1 MNKKKIIVIIAIVVV
16 LAVALVLGVVFGM
29 KYAGNGEKSGE
40 VDILSEEI
48 TQIEVGEMYSN
59 LSESKKIAK
68 MNITIAVNNPELQTL
83 MESRMSIIKDEI
95 NKSVRGK
102 TEEDVVGVNG
112 QVNLK
117 TELMN
122 KLNEIFRT
130 EDIVDIYFNEFI
142 VQ

>member
-1 MNKKKIIVIIAIVVV
+1 MNKKIIVIIGVVVV
-16 LAVALVLGVVFGM
+16 LAVALVLGVFFGM
-29 KYAGNGEKSGE
+29 KYAGNGEKGGE
-40 VDILSEEI
+40 VDILSETI

-68 MNITIAVNNPELQTL
+68 MNITIAVNDPELQTL
-83 MESRMSIIKDEI
+83 MESRMSVIKDEI
-95 NKSVRGK
+95 NKAVRGK

-117 TELMN
+117 AELLK
-122 KLNEIFRT
+122 KLKEIFKT

>member
-1 MNKKKIIVIIAIVVV
+1 MNKKIVVIIAVVAV
-16 LAVALVLGVVFGM
+16 LAVALVLGVFFGM
-29 KYAGNGEKSGE
+29 KYAGNGEQSGE
-40 VDILSEEI
+40 VDILSDKI

-59 LSESKKIAK
+59 LSESKKIVK
-68 MNITIAVNNPELQTL
+68 MNITIAVNNPDLQTL

-95 NKSVRGK
+95 NKAVRGK

-112 QVNLK
+112 HVNLK
-117 TELMN
+117 AELLK
-122 KLNEIFRT
+122 KLKEIFKT

>member
-1 MNKKKIIVIIAIVVV
+1 MNKKLVVIIGVVAV
-16 LAVALVLGVVFGM
+16 LAIALVLGVFFGM
-29 KYAGNGEKSGE
+29 KYAGNGEQSGE
-40 VDILSEEI
+40 VDILSEDI

-68 MNITIAVNNPELQTL
+68 MNITIAVNDPDLHTL

-117 TELMN
+117 TELLK
-122 KLNEIFRT
+122 KLNEIFKT